1 MKASILS
8 KLERLQDRYEEL
20 EALLG
25 VAEVIMD
32 QDKFR
37 AYSKEYAELENVVN
51 NYGQYVQLQGDMEE
65 AHLMLAEDDGRGHH
79 RSPRQP
85 PGQASASHKIVLA
98 GARGLSGH
106 NSAHCQ
112 RAEQISQD
120 NEGVSQRHCSVS
132 PEIGLSALSTPCAPR
147 RLSRILGASPR
158 LCAPARLPFL
168 L

>member
-51 NYGQYVQLQGDMEE
+51 NYGQYVQL
-65 AHLMLAEDDGRGHH
+65 ARRHGRS
-79 RSPRQP
+79 SPY
-85 PGQASASHKIVLA
+85 A
-98 GARGLSGH
+98 G
-106 NSAHCQ
+106 
-112 RAEQISQD
+112 
-120 NEGVSQRHCSVS
+120 
-132 PEIGLSALSTPCAPR
+132 
-147 RLSRILGASPR
+147 
-158 LCAPARLPFL
+158 
-168 L
+168 

>member
-37 AYSKEYAELENVVN
+37 AYSKEYAELEDVVN

-65 AHLMLAEDDGRGHH
+65 AHLMLAEEDAEMKTMAGPLYTSPSLRDQRGS
-79 RSPRQP
+79 RMP
-85 PGQASASHKIVLA
+85 PSA
-98 GARGLSGH
+98 
-106 NSAHCQ
+106 
-112 RAEQISQD
+112 
-120 NEGVSQRHCSVS
+120 
-132 PEIGLSALSTPCAPR
+132 
-147 RLSRILGASPR
+147 
-158 LCAPARLPFL
+158 
-168 L
+168 